1 MTRRAN
7 SSLCNIFA
15 CVSRY
20 WASFSPPVKRSMTK
34 ACVPGGSI
42 SSVTVGSY
50 TGFIRKLEIAVPQNT
65 HIANKVEMHQC
76 FRAIK
81 IVRVQLSFRFSC
93 VGHNFSRLRLGG
105 NSAELSPL
113 SNCRPPLLPF
123 RCSILNSSKFLLMSY
138 SIRCPGHSLSH
149 ASCLLLQT
157 ATNVRRAHSTDLRMY
172 SRHRQDDRNKSAQ
185 GQGKDNATHADAQLV
200 DQPP

>member
-93 VGHNFSRLRLGG
+93 VGHIFSRLRLGG
-105 NSAELSPL
+105 NPAEFSALG
-113 SNCRPPLLPF
+113 NGRPPVLPF
-123 RCSILNSSKFLLMSY
+123 RCSILIRCKFLLISY
-138 SIRCPGHSLSH
+138 SLGCLGRALS
-149 ASCLLLQT
+149 
-157 ATNVRRAHSTDLRMY
+157 
-172 SRHRQDDRNKSAQ
+172 
-185 GQGKDNATHADAQLV
+185 
-200 DQPP
+200 